1 MKLHRIW
8 AVMLRYLF
16 LFRHNL
22 GHVFDMFYWPVIDLL
37 VWGLTSTYFSGTLE
51 SASGMI
57 LAVVAG
63 IVFWLIIWRGQ
74 YEIGVSLLE
83 DIWSRNLLNLFV
95 APLKFTEWVCAF
107 LSMGILKSV
116 VSFGFALLVGFLLY
130 QADVL
135 SVGLYIV
142 PFAILLIANGW
153 WVGFTVGGLILRYGH
168 RIEAFAWSFV
178 AMFAPFS
185 AIYYPVSIL
194 PVWAQKVAMFVPSS
208 YVFEGIR
215 EVLSTGTLDMNKLW
229 ISLGLTI
236 VYLVLALLFFRTGF
250 KRLLNRGLIQVF

>member
-1 MKLHRIW
+1 MKLNRIW
-8 AVMLRYLF
+8 AVMLSYIY

-22 GHVFDMFYWPVIDLL
+22 GQIFDIFYWPVIDLL
-37 VWGLTSTYFSGTLE
+37 VWGLTSTYFSGQVE

-95 APLKFTEWVCAF
+95 APLKFKEWICAF
-107 LSMGILKSV
+107 LSLGILKSAI
-116 VSFGFALLVGFLLY
+116 SFAFATAVGFLLY
-130 QADVL
+130 KANIFAI
-135 SVGLYIV
+135 GLYVI
-142 PFAILLIANGW
+142 PFALLLIANGW
-153 WVGFTVGGLILRYGH
+153 WIGFTVGGLILRFGH

-178 AMFAPFS
+178 AMFAPFA

-194 PVWAQKVAMFVPSS
+194 PGWAQKIAMFVPAS

-215 EVLSTGTLDMNKLW
+215 EVLATGRLDFKKIW
-229 ISLGLTI
+229 ISLGLTL
-236 VYLVLALLFFRTGF
+236 VYLVLALLFFRGGF